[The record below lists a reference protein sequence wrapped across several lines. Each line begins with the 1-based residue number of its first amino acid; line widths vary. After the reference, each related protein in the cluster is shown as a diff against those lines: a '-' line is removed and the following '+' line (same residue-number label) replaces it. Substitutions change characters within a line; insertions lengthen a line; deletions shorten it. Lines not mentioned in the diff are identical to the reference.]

1 LAGQAGQAA
10 DINDL
15 RARLIRIEGTQ
26 NGPTGFAGTYAFLT
40 EMRMKLGAIGDFAET
55 AWRATKMQKV
65 LDVLTFIGVMHNVS
79 MLSREVSE
87 TLFFLVS
94 QALDVVGIDDEEGNA
109 LNVGSIVG
117 GSVNNFLRSV
127 FGDAFV
133 DGAVDSYRKANR
145 VVQTAS
151 AVIWTVRSIQDSS
164 LDLMEWV
171 GENTGKIGNALKRFG
186 VVGDRSYPWMA
197 ESAQARARGRARFDK
212 ITGALENTE
221 DRLSSYTVATSNI
234 LEVQQETQEL
244 GQNWQSFKTSLND
257 IPDPWGDN
265 APVQNQVAA
274 EVAASPSPDIA
285 AADTQRT
292 N

>member
-1 LAGQAGQAA
+1 
-10 DINDL
+10 
-15 RARLIRIEGTQ
+15 
-26 NGPTGFAGTYAFLT
+26 
-40 EMRMKLGAIGDFAET
+40 M
-55 AWRATKMQKV
+55 
-65 LDVLTFIGVMHNVS
+65 
-79 MLSREVSE
+79 
-87 TLFFLVS
+87 
-94 QALDVVGIDDEEGNA
+94 
-109 LNVGSIVG
+109 
-117 GSVNNFLRSV
+117 
-127 FGDAFV
+127 
-133 DGAVDSYRKANR
+133 
-145 VVQTAS
+145 
-151 AVIWTVRSIQDSS
+151 VIWTVRSIQDSS

-212 ITGALENTE
+212 LTNTLENAE

-244 GQNWQSFKTSLND
+244 GENWQSFKTSLSD

-265 APVQNQVAA
+265 TPVQTQVAA